1 MSKKA
6 KKVKKQE
13 ESKFIYVPFIALA
26 VVIVLVLT
34 VSSFHSQQSGT
45 TVQASTP
52 YFTFAKV
59 SNSSFSQG
67 NRVEVYLVSW
77 VGCPY
82 GASDSWGLYLAL
94 SHFGDLNVTPNLSD
108 VELVETPNNTTAPV
122 AVPGLIFN
130 GFRPNSTVDFHAIY
144 LLGRLYNNGTASLP
158 NGTLIPTSEVL
169 QVELNELRTEAPQWV
184 YNLVYQYQVES
195 GMVYET
201 PVPHI
206 ASTVIITGPNGTW
219 MLVGYDGSV
228 NHYMPYYIGTS
239 GYNATQILTFI
250 KEGKIPPSLSMIGE
264 EADNILQIISEAGG

>member
-1 MSKKA
+1 MSRKA
-6 KKVKKQE
+6 KKVGKQE
-13 ESKFIYVPFIALA
+13 ESKAIYIPFIALA
-26 VVIVLVLT
+26 VVIVVVLA
-34 VSSFHSQQSGT
+34 VPNLHPQQSGKT
-45 TVQASTP
+45 AQASNP
-52 YFTFAKV
+52 YLTFAKV

-94 SHFGDLNVTPNLSD
+94 SHFGELNATPNLSD

-130 GFRPNSTVDFHAIY
+130 GFRPNSSVDFHAVY
-144 LLGRLYNNGTASLP
+144 LLNRVYNNGTASLP

-169 QVELNELRTEAPQWV
+169 QVELNELRSEAPQWV

-195 GMVYET
+195 GMVYQF
-201 PVPHI
+201 PLPHI
-206 ASTVIITGPNGTW
+206 ASTVIVTGPNGTW

-228 NHYMPYYIGTS
+228 NHYMPYYLGTS

-250 KEGKIPPSLSMIGE
+250 KEGKIPPNLNMISE
-264 EADNILQIISEAGG
+264 EADNILQIINEAGG